1 MTFPPPNPVLSHA
14 HKYAHTYM
22 YPQTHSHLPAPRFV
36 CFFPRVCHGLGMAED
51 PNGERF
57 IEDAKNGRTEAV
69 AAAMNITPSMVT
81 YKDKEHVS

>member
-1 MTFPPPNPVLSHA
+1 
-14 HKYAHTYM
+14 
-22 YPQTHSHLPAPRFV
+22 
-36 CFFPRVCHGLGMAED
+36 MAED

-69 AAAMNITPSMVT
+69 AAAMNTTPSMIT